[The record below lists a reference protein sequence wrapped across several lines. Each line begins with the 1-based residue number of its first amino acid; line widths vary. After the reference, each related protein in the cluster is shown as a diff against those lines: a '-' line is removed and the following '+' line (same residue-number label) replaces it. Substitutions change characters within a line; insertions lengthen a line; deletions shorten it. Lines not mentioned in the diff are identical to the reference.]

1 MYPIGQTNDG
11 GTVGLPIAMIGVKE
25 RQAQVLMR
33 IYKISSTTGMSRSLR
48 QRERKVQYVGGLDV
62 G

>member
-11 GTVGLPIAMIGVKE
+11 DTVGLPIAMIGVKE

-33 IYKISSTTGMSRSLR
+33 IYKISSTTGTSR
-48 QRERKVQYVGGLDV
+48 
-62 G
+62 